1 MRRRSVD
8 MISGDVLEPQKEGP
22 PRSVAARR
30 NNSANSAAPS
40 YVASEPPSEPSSWEP
55 ADSYDSAG
63 DEPIRKVKGVRRP
76 CQSPRSVRSCACMR
90 EDRYVGMRVSAFM
103 ETLPA
108 LPTWVFCIQQGRVA
122 HPVVVVG
129 RICVRGQDCEQCP
142 W

>member
-1 MRRRSVD
+1 MLQEENMRRRSVD

-55 ADSYDSAG
+55 ADSYNSAG

-90 EDRYVGMRVSAFM
+90 EDRYVGMRACLHLWRHCQLCLLGCSAYS
-103 ETLPA
+103 EA
-108 LPTWVFCIQQGRVA
+108 G
-122 HPVVVVG
+122 
-129 RICVRGQDCEQCP
+129 
-142 W
+142 